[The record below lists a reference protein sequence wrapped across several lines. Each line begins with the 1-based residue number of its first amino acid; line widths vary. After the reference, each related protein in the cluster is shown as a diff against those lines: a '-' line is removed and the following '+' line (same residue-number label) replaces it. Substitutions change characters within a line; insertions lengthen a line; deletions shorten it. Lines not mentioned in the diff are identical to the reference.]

1 MRLLP
6 GALLPSAA
14 VVGSPAY
21 VGLHC
26 FTDLDASSSMLD
38 KQAVVVKLVFA
49 YDVRSRRPNWGNL
62 RLLDSEVLGEHL
74 FDRLRTPLEHYK
86 SSLPHRSLLTLKQS
100 RQPLSWQLSYPY
112 TPPCVIPGR
121 CPALTPSGSNAPALA
136 AAYAGGQLTIS
147 AFREG
152 GILFQKSARY
162 RRLEPDLLAMMGIKF
177 VHACT
182 CAGMGTPWLTRGAM
196 ALPCRAS

>member
-1 MRLLP
+1 LIAAAPTEFANLARVAQAQSAANQEIVIRRRHPPMTIRLLP

-112 TPPCVIPGR
+112 TP
-121 CPALTPSGSNAPALA
+121 
-136 AAYAGGQLTIS
+136 
-147 AFREG
+147 
-152 GILFQKSARY
+152 
-162 RRLEPDLLAMMGIKF
+162 
-177 VHACT
+177 
-182 CAGMGTPWLTRGAM
+182 
-196 ALPCRAS
+196 RASFLAGARH